1 MPRQR
6 DASSSPTPIEQVFD
20 TGETSLLDVLD
31 HVLSKGVLAS
41 GDLTL
46 GVAGVDLIYV
56 RLSALLCA
64 ADRVLPTPARKR
76 AGTAGAPRRSGTP
89 SNASRGRQAKS
100 RARR

>member
-6 DASSSPTPIEQVFD
+6 VDRVVSTPIEQVFD
-20 TGETSLLDVLD
+20 TGDTSLLDVLD
-31 HVLSKGVLAS
+31 HVLSKGVMAS

-46 GVAGVDLIYV
+46 GVAGIDLIYV

-64 ADRVLPTPARKR
+64 ADRVLPPSRGRTGARGGPRPDRTTP
-76 AGTAGAPRRSGTP
+76 G
-89 SNASRGRQAKS
+89 ASRGRQAKS